1 MTVRARL
8 IPAEGWLTPI
18 LVLVMTTTLAASI
31 DDVALVLGRED
42 FTDFLVPMAIA
53 GTALGFLGAKA
64 GWGRLTSS
72 LVAAAFAAL
81 IVPIAVGNVVLADG
95 ATFAAAFEETAR
107 STVQAASDLIVANL
121 SVTREYGH
129 YLWVLGLLVWG
140 TSYFASSVTFHQR
153 RPLNGIVIVG
163 LVLLINMALTFRD
176 QLAYLVLFTV
186 VSLVL
191 LVRYHVLDEQAEW
204 LRRRIGDPA
213 AISGLY
219 QRGGTIFIVG
229 AVAGSVL
236 LTGIARSAPL
246 EAAWSGFGSTF
257 VEMTR
262 SIQRLLPQGGSSRSF
277 GSDFDP
283 DGTTI
288 AGIWN
293 PGSTLELTIQ
303 VPGTDRTPY
312 YWRAVTWDEFTGIGW
327 RVSGDPVE
335 LGRAPGD
342 PLLAGTGDAVDPEVT
357 RPVTFTVSPA
367 NAGSIVFSPLTPSQ
381 VDIATTVSVLGDA
394 ARLTAVERRG
404 SGPYTVTALV
414 PVQGTE
420 PGQINK
426 SVLRA
431 AGTDYPEDIAR
442 LFTQLPDDALPAG
455 GKAEALLDELAAL
468 ATIDGV
474 LNPFDFAAL
483 LETRFKAGGQNALFT
498 YDSNVLDL
506 LANECRDL
514 STPECFAT
522 YQRGFCQYY
531 ATTMAVFLRAEGIP
545 SRVVQG
551 YLPGNRDPGGKEVIT
566 NSLSHQWVEAY
577 FPGIGWYT
585 FDPTG
590 GGLSQ
595 TSAASLPE
603 GAPVPSASP
612 RPSSSASPAIL
623 DPNDRDFDPLTG
635 APIVRT
641 PTPGPAPYIAV
652 GLVLVVVMGSLVFLA
667 WQRGPRGDTTPD
679 RAYRTVTRLA
689 SRFGFGPRPN
699 QTVYEYATA
708 LGEVLPIARP
718 ELQTVA
724 AAKVETV
731 YGQALLGDERLRALH
746 RAERRLRVNILRL
759 AFRRR
764 RRR

>member
-1 MTVRARL
+1 MNERIRL
-8 IPAEGWLTPI
+8 APAEGWLTPI
-18 LVLVMTTTLAASI
+18 LVLVATVALAASI
-31 DDVALVLGRED
+31 DDVALVLGRQD

-53 GTALGFLGAKA
+53 GTSFGFVGAKV
-64 GWGRLTSS
+64 GWSRWTSALVGAMFAS
-72 LVAAAFAAL
+72 LV
-81 IVPIAVGNVVLADG
+81 VPIAVGFVVLPDG
-95 ATFAAAFEETAR
+95 ASPAVAFAETAR
-107 STVQAASDLIVANL
+107 ATVQAVRDLVVANL

-140 TSYFASSVTFHQR
+140 TAMFASSVTFQQR
-153 RPLNGIVIVG
+153 RPLNGIVIIG
-163 LVLLINMALTFRD
+163 LVLLINMALTVRD
-176 QLAYLVLFTV
+176 QLGYLVVFTV
-186 VSLVL
+186 ASLIL

-204 LRRRIGDPA
+204 VRRRIGDPS

-219 QRGGTIFIVG
+219 QRGGTVFIVT
-229 AVAGSVL
+229 AVAGSLL

-246 EAAWSGFGSTF
+246 ESAWSGFGSTF

-288 AGIWN
+288 AGIWT
-293 PGSTLELTIQ
+293 PGSSLELTIQ
-303 VPGTDRTPY
+303 TPSSDRRPY

-335 LGRAPGD
+335 LGRAPGES
-342 PLLAGTGDAVDPEVT
+342 LLAGTGDAVDPEVM
-357 RPVTFTVSPA
+357 RPVTFTITPS

-381 VDIATTVSVLGDA
+381 VDIPTTVSILGEG
-394 ARLTAVERRG
+394 ARLTTIERRG
-404 SGPYTVTALV
+404 SGPYTLTALV

-426 SVLRA
+426 SLLRA
-431 AGTDYPEDIAR
+431 AGTDYPEDIRR
-442 LFTQLPDDALPAG
+442 LFTQLPDNAVPVG
-455 GKAEALLDELAAL
+455 GNAEDLLDRLVAEA
-468 ATIDGV
+468 TVGGV

-483 LETRFKAGGQNALFT
+483 LESRFKSSGQDSLFT

-506 LANECRDL
+506 LADECRDL
-514 STPECFAT
+514 STPECFVT

-545 SRVVQG
+545 ARVVQG
-551 YLPGNRDPGGKEVIT
+551 YLPGTRDLGGKEVIT

-603 GAPVPSASP
+603 GAPQPSTTP
-612 RPSSSASPAIL
+612 RASSSAAAATV

-641 PTPGPAPYIAV
+641 PPQSPAPFIAV
-652 GLVLVVVMGSLVFLA
+652 GMFLFAVMGSLVFLA

-689 SRFGFGPRPN
+689 SRFGFGPRAN
-699 QTVYEYATA
+699 QTVFEYASA
-708 LGEVLPIARP
+708 LGDVLPIVRP
-718 ELQTVA
+718 ELETVA
-724 AAKVETV
+724 SAKVETV
-731 YGQALLGDERLRALH
+731 YGRALLGEDRLRALRH
-746 RAERRLRVNILRL
+746 AERRLRVNILRL